1 MVSNTNLLDNSI
13 ELMLFFSTNYPGNF
27 FSPIYS
33 MLNPH
38 PHFISTL
45 PIGIKI
51 SINLNLQINWSF
63 LRYIFQMSM
72 FLISRQPWHLICIIW
87 PKTPQS
93 WPAHSWYDSVQL
105 IHSEYGYT
113 LVPRIACE
121 PRITKEFKC
130 TIFNVFEIS
139 HTLDIVSLL
148 FGIIKNI
155 CS

>member
-1 MVSNTNLLDNSI
+1 
-13 ELMLFFSTNYPGNF
+13 MLFFSTYYPGKF

-93 WPAHSWYDSVQL
+93 WPTHSWYDSVQL

>member
-1 MVSNTNLLDNSI
+1 MVSNTNLLDNLI
-13 ELMLFFSTNYPGNF
+13 ELMLFFSTYYPVKF
-27 FSPIYS
+27 FSLF

-38 PHFISTL
+38 PHFSSTL

-63 LRYIFQMSM
+63 LRYIFTMSM

-93 WPAHSWYDSVQL
+93 WPTHSWYDSVQL
-105 IHSEYGYT
+105 IHFEYGYT
-113 LVPRIACE
+113 LVLRIACE
-121 PRITKEFKC
+121 PRINKEFKC